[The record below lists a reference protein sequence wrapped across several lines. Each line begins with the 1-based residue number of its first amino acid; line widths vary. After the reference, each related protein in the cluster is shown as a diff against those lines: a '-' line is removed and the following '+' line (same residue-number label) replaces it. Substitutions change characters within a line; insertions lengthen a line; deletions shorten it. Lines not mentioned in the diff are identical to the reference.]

1 MANTTIEKLLKDGG
15 YYSSDGHYKLISG
28 KHSNAYVQ
36 ARLSLM
42 DPKINNVF
50 RTISIELIREQN
62 ISAIL
67 GFTVGGLL
75 LADEIA
81 KYTKLPLIIG
91 RKPKNEVE
99 WIGIEKIPVNSRV
112 LLVDDVLT
120 TASQLRTAIRS
131 LEKSESVNAI
141 LVLVAVDRSSE
152 ELTIRFK
159 DETVRI
165 LNCIKIPLTVFD
177 PSECPLCI
185 SGLPITDL
193 SNPEKDFVSVV
204 LTQPREKSDFILKG
218 YEKVYGMQKD
228 QKSLDE
234 MKAWKLWMPVL
245 LAGLPLVRAK
255 EDSCLIKFVSY
266 LTAIAEEHNIKPR
279 VLSEIVGQLVSMS
292 SIRVESRAIGCSMI
306 VGNTED
312 ICSILESRARIRMP
326 IGISCEKLTELVPH
340 FDAFLETNYAVILS
354 NEGKAVDFRRLIF
367 NRPKRYIEG
376 IELVRFVTANSHSI
390 GFVLRRGR
398 SAITV
403 YNNGRLEA
411 VGELSERSG
420 LWEFSRPM
428 ERIEEIQSRLAGN
441 YEELLPGNYQELLL
455 TLVEASRELVARGHG
470 ALFVAGS
477 VDTLN
482 HTVPKVEI
490 EPQFIKEMT
499 IEDLVELAKLD
510 GAVLITED
518 GKIVQATVILKNRDE
533 DTYAGHQGKSTHGGS
548 RRETARRTSLECPN
562 CAAIYISQNGAIEI
576 YVQGESWPIS
586 ESFTGL
592 SRD

>member
-1 MANTTIEKLLKDGG
+1 M
-15 YYSSDGHYKLISG
+15 
-28 KHSNAYVQ
+28 
-36 ARLSLM
+36 
-42 DPKINNVF
+42 
-50 RTISIELIREQN
+50 
-62 ISAIL
+62 
-67 GFTVGGLL
+67 
-75 LADEIA
+75 
-81 KYTKLPLIIG
+81 
-91 RKPKNEVE
+91 
-99 WIGIEKIPVNSRV
+99 
-112 LLVDDVLT
+112 
-120 TASQLRTAIRS
+120 
-131 LEKSESVNAI
+131 
-141 LVLVAVDRSSE
+141 
-152 ELTIRFK
+152 
-159 DETVRI
+159 
-165 LNCIKIPLTVFD
+165 
-177 PSECPLCI
+177 
-185 SGLPITDL
+185 
-193 SNPEKDFVSVV
+193 
-204 LTQPREKSDFILKG
+204 
-218 YEKVYGMQKD
+218 
-228 QKSLDE
+228 
-234 MKAWKLWMPVL
+234 
-245 LAGLPLVRAK
+245 
-255 EDSCLIKFVSY
+255 IKFVSY

-354 NEGKAVDFRRLIF
+354 NEGTAVDFRRLIF

-441 YEELLPGNYQELLL
+441 YEELLL

-470 ALFVAGS
+470 ALFVVGS

-490 EPQFIKEMT
+490 EPQYIKEMT

-510 GAVLITED
+510 GAVLITEN

-533 DTYAGHQGKSTHGGS
+533 GTYAGHQGESTHGGS

>member
-1 MANTTIEKLLKDGG
+1 MVNTSVENLLKDGG

-28 KHSNAYVQ
+28 KHSSAYVQ
-36 ARLSLM
+36 ARISLM
-42 DPKINNVF
+42 DPRINSVF

-62 ISAIL
+62 ISAIS

-91 RKPKNEVE
+91 RKPGNEVE
-99 WIGIEKIPVNSRV
+99 WIGIENIPVNSRV

-120 TASQLRTAIRS
+120 TASQIRTAIRT
-131 LEKSESVNAI
+131 LEKIESVNEI

-152 ELTIRFK
+152 ELTIRFR

-165 LNCIKIPLTVFD
+165 LNCVKIPLTVFD

-185 SGLPITDL
+185 SGLPTTDL

-218 YEKVYGMQKD
+218 YEKVYGMQRD
-228 QKSLDE
+228 QKLLDE
-234 MKAWKLWMPVL
+234 MKAWKLWMPIL

-255 EDSCLIKFVSY
+255 EDSCLIKFISY

-292 SIRVESRAIGCSMI
+292 AIRVESRAIGCSMI
-306 VGNTED
+306 VGNTEE
-312 ICSILESRARIRMP
+312 ICSMLESRARVRMP

-398 SAITV
+398 SAISV

-428 ERIEEIQSRLAGN
+428 ERIEEIQSILDGN
-441 YEELLPGNYQELLL
+441 YEELLL

-470 ALFVAGS
+470 ALFVVGS

-490 EPQFIKEMT
+490 EPQDIKEMT

-518 GKIVQATVILKNRDE
+518 GKIVQATVILKNRVE
-533 DTYAGHQGKSTHGGS
+533 DTYAGHQGESTHGGS
-548 RRETARRTSLECPN
+548 RKETARRTSLECPN

-576 YVQGESWPIS
+576 YVQGKSYPIS

>member
-1 MANTTIEKLLKDGG
+1 MVNTTIEKLLKDGG
-15 YYSSDGHYKLISG
+15 YYSSDGHYKLTSG

-36 ARLSLM
+36 ARISLM
-42 DPKINNVF
+42 DPKINSVF

-62 ISAIL
+62 ISAIS

-99 WIGIEKIPVNSRV
+99 WIGIEKLPANSRV

-120 TASQLRTAIRS
+120 TASQIRTAIRS
-131 LEKSESVNAI
+131 LEEIESVNEI

-152 ELTIRFK
+152 ELTIRFR
-159 DETVRI
+159 DETARI
-165 LNCIKIPLTVFD
+165 LNCVKIPLTVFD

-185 SGLPITDL
+185 SGLPTTDL

-218 YEKVYGMQKD
+218 YEKVYGMQRD

-306 VGNTED
+306 VGNTDE
-312 ICSILESRARIRMP
+312 ICSILESRARVRMP
-326 IGISCEKLTELVPH
+326 IGISCEKLTDLVPH
-340 FDAFLETNYAVILS
+340 FDAFLETNYAVILA
-354 NEGKAVDFRRLIF
+354 NEGRAVDFRRLIF
-367 NRPKRYIEG
+367 NRPKRHIEG

-428 ERIEEIQSRLAGN
+428 ERIEEIQSILAGN
-441 YEELLPGNYQELLL
+441 YEELLL

-470 ALFVAGS
+470 ALFVVGS

-490 EPQFIKEMT
+490 EPQDIKEMT

-518 GKIVQATVILKNRDE
+518 GKMVQATVILKNRDE
-533 DTYAGHQGKSTHGGS
+533 DTYAGHQGESTHGGS
-548 RRETARRTSLECPN
+548 RKETARRTSLECPN

-576 YVQGESWPIS
+576 YVQGKSWPIS